1 MTHTLQVTVHEA
13 NHLEDVERFG
23 KNDPYARVA
32 LDITNTKNFQKTKT
46 VKNAGKEAAWNQTLT
61 LENFDPQTHPELY
74 LEILDEETTA
84 DEPIAFTA
92 IPLHQVLSAQ
102 GHAIRGR
109 FDLFTVD
116 GKQKGEI
123 LLTIAVV
130 SPGQTEGH
138 RPTTE
143 IRGTSQIVSAHQHRI
158 KSLKQKESAADGA
171 TLAAAA
177 GLAVGAK
184 FLLDQ
189 HKGAK
194 KAEHDEQEAAKA
206 ANRDY

>member
-1 MTHTLQVTVHEA
+1 MSHSLKVTVHEA
-13 NHLEDVERFG
+13 THLEDVERFG
-23 KNDPYARVA
+23 KNDPYARVS
-32 LDITNTKNFQKTKT
+32 LVVDNTKAYQKTKT
-46 VKNAGKEAAWNQTLT
+46 IKNAGKEAAWNQTLT
-61 LENFDPQTHPELY
+61 LENFNPQEHPELY
-74 LEILDEETTA
+74 VEILDEETTA

-102 GHAIRGR
+102 GHAVRGR
-109 FDLFTVD
+109 FNLFTVG
-116 GKQKGEI
+116 GKERGEI
-123 LLTIAVV
+123 LLTITVV

-138 RPTTE
+138 HPSTE
-143 IRGTSQIVSAHQHRI
+143 IRGTSHIVSAQQHRI

-189 HKGAK
+189 HKGNK
-194 KAEHDEQEAAKA
+194 KAAHDEQEAAKA
-206 ANRDY
+206 ENREY